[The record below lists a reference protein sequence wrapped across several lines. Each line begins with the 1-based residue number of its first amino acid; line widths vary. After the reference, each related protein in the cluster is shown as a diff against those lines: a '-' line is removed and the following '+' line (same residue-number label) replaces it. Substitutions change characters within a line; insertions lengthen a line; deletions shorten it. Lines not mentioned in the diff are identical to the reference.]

1 MLSESLTK
9 TKLTDPLILD
19 LLQNIRDHRSMLEDL
34 KSIKI
39 DPKLTNIIS
48 KKIGRELY
56 IENEFH
62 KAKGF
67 RKLHIE
73 VAEFSKNIKILHC
86 VFFPDPKFDIP
97 IFGMD
102 LVKIND
108 IVSAAIVDLSPAS
121 QNQGLK
127 YEKLLSEVDK
137 SSFTSLREIPKWG
150 GIFSNN
156 VFFAS
161 LKSKSE
167 KNDFCRVVNQYLSI
181 LIKLSKK
188 AKPEVNEEIIQ
199 ERIEFQKNY
208 YLILMKR
215 LRVEGFFSPDFYH
228 REKEFNPILKN
239 WVNENKIK
247 LPFQITKSLEKL
259 PEAYLKLFEGGNIGK
274 VVVEL

>member
-1 MLSESLTK
+1 MSESLTK

-19 LLQNIRDHRSMLEDL
+19 LLQNIRERRSMLENL
-34 KSIKI
+34 KGIKV
-39 DPKLTNIIS
+39 DPTLTNIIS
-48 KKIGRELY
+48 NEIGRELY

-73 VAEFSKNIKILHC
+73 VAEFSKKLKILHC

-108 IVSAAIVDLSPAS
+108 IVSAAIVDLSPVS

-127 YEKLLSEVDK
+127 YEKFLSEVDK
-137 SSFTSLREIPKWG
+137 SSFTSLREIPNWG
-150 GIFSNN
+150 DIFSEN

-161 LKSKSE
+161 LKSQSE
-167 KNDFCRVVNQYLSI
+167 NNAFCRLVDEYLSI

-188 AKPEVNEEIIQ
+188 AKPEFKQDIIQ
-199 ERIEFQKNY
+199 ERIDYQKKY
-208 YLILMKR
+208 CLQQMKN
-215 LRVEGFFSPDFYH
+215 
-228 REKEFNPILKN
+228 EKTSMVVLKYFDEK
-239 WVNENKIK
+239 WVNNYIK
-247 LPFQITKSLEKL
+247 NV
-259 PEAYLKLFEGGNIGK
+259 LFDF
-274 VVVEL
+274 

>member
-9 TKLTDPLILD
+9 TKLIDPLILD
-19 LLQNIRDHRSMLEDL
+19 LLQDIREQRSMLEDI
-34 KSIKI
+34 KSIKV

-48 KKIGRELY
+48 NEIGREIY

-62 KAKGF
+62 KARGF

-73 VAEFSKNIKILHC
+73 VAEFSKNLKILHC

-102 LVKIND
+102 LVKVND

-127 YEKLLSEVDK
+127 YERFLSEVDK
-137 SSFTSLREIPKWG
+137 SAFTSLREIPNWG
-150 GIFSNN
+150 EIFSKN

-167 KNDFCRVVNQYLSI
+167 QRAFCRVVNEYLSI
-181 LIKLSKK
+181 FIKLSKE
-188 AKPEVNEEIIQ
+188 AKPEFQENIIQ
-199 ERIEFQKNY
+199 ERIDYQKKY
-208 YLILMKR
+208 CVQQMKN
-215 LRVEGFFSPDFYH
+215 
-228 REKEFNPILKN
+228 EKTSMVLLKYFDEK
-239 WVNENKIK
+239 WVNNYMK
-247 LPFQITKSLEKL
+247 TV
-259 PEAYLKLFEGGNIGK
+259 LFDF
-274 VVVEL
+274 

>member
-9 TKLTDPLILD
+9 KKLTDPLILD
-19 LLQNIRDHRSMLEDL
+19 LLQNIRDRRSMLENIEI
-34 KSIKI
+34 IKV
-39 DPKLTNIIS
+39 DPIFNNIIS
-48 KKIGRELY
+48 NEIGREFY

-73 VAEFSKNIKILHC
+73 VAEFSKNLKILHC

-127 YEKLLSEVDK
+127 YEKSLSKVDK
-137 SSFTSLREIPKWG
+137 SSFTSLREIPNWG
-150 GIFSNN
+150 EIFSKN

-167 KNDFCRVVNQYLSI
+167 KNDFCRVVDQYLSV
-181 LIKLSKK
+181 LIKLSKE
-188 AKPEVNEEIIQ
+188 AKPEFKEEIIQ
-199 ERIEFQKNY
+199 ERIDYQKNY
-208 YLILMKR
+208 CVQQMKNEKT
-215 LRVEGFFSPDFYH
+215 RVVLLKYFD
-228 REKEFNPILKN
+228 EK
-239 WVNENKIK
+239 WVNKYIK
-247 LPFQITKSLEKL
+247 TV
-259 PEAYLKLFEGGNIGK
+259 LFDF
-274 VVVEL
+274 